1 MKYSFKELCEIVKQ
15 KLSSKRFKHT
25 MSVVDMSVKLA
36 KNYGANIEK
45 CKVAA
50 LLHDVCKEM
59 NVDEMKKICKENF
72 MLELTKEDLENTDI
86 LHSFVAA
93 YWVEKNLGIKDSEI
107 LAAIKNHTLGNRDMS
122 LVEKIVYIADAIEVG
137 RNYPG
142 VEEIRNLTFKDLDR
156 GILLEAEKK
165 EAYLKSIGKKSH
177 KNTELMKEELLKNIS
192 IIKREA
198 EK

>member
-1 MKYSFKELCEIVKQ
+1 MEYSFKELSEIIKL
-15 KLSSKRFKHT
+15 KLSPKRFKHT

-45 CKVAA
+45 CKIAA
-50 LLHDVCKEM
+50 LLHDACKEM

-72 MLELTKEDLENTDI
+72 MMELSEEDLENTDI
-86 LHSFVAA
+86 LHSFVAS
-93 YWVEKNLGIKDSEI
+93 YWVKKNFNIEDEEI
-107 LAAIKNHTLGNRDMS
+107 LKAIKNHTLGNKNMG
-122 LVEKIVYIADAIEVG
+122 LVEKIVYIADAIEMG

-142 VEEIRNLTFKDLDR
+142 LEEIRDLTFENLDR

-165 EAYLKSIGKKSH
+165 ESYLKKLGKKSH
-177 KNTELMKEELLKNIS
+177 KNTKLMEEDLLKNIS
-192 IIKREA
+192 IIKEEA